1 VRPRGPGAPR
11 KEEMSKVAESMNAEN
26 SSENQEERQPEM
38 DSKYRLI
45 IVAAQR
51 SKQLQRGAR
60 PRVEMDTQ
68 RHKPTRVALE
78 EVQRGKVGFSI
89 IEKE

>member
-1 VRPRGPGAPR
+1 MAKQAEKKAEAAGPAEDAAP
-11 KEEMSKVAESMNAEN
+11 
-26 SSENQEERQPEM
+26 QL

-45 IVAAQR
+45 IIAAQR

-60 PRVEMDTQ
+60 PRIEGMDTQ

-78 EVQRGKVGFSI
+78 EVLQGKITFNLTEI
-89 IEKE
+89 QPQ

>member
-1 VRPRGPGAPR
+1 MAKQTKAETKKAAEEQPQDDGAP
-11 KEEMSKVAESMNAEN
+11 V
-26 SSENQEERQPEM
+26 M

-45 IVAAQR
+45 IIAAQR

-60 PRVEMDTQ
+60 PRVDMDTQ

-78 EVQRGKVGFSI
+78 EVQQGKVGFDLT
-89 IEKE
+89 EKQ